1 MKTISIIRIACVA
14 LLLMAGLPTAQ
25 AQGIRVHYKN
35 GNTVDVPASLF
46 DHMSP
51 SDIDQAN
58 PAYIIYKTDG
68 TELKVTQD
76 ELDYVETYEGEF
88 DQRITQQIPKEYL
101 EKMASHMPI
110 YAGNTPPA
118 IEGTFCMDNYTL
130 VFASDN
136 FSSTNLAD
144 IYLQLSEQNT
154 SKNTIM
160 YQDKQGYQAS
170 EKTEMIVMGK
180 GNNFTVFA
188 VVPGSYKTTT
198 YKLATIVSGTMT
210 DGGIK
215 DCYQAI
221 LMVDKNDPDDLVM
234 AEGTYRIFK
243 DGDGLAAP
251 ASWSSRST
259 VRQRSGVSA
268 IAAK

>member
-1 MKTISIIRIACVA
+1 MKTISILRIACVA
-14 LLLMAGLPTAQ
+14 LLLMAGLHTAQ

-68 TELKVTQD
+68 TRLKVTKD

-101 EKMASHMPI
+101 EKIASHMPI

-118 IEGTFCMDNYTL
+118 IEGSFSMNNYII
-130 VFASDN
+130 VFASDG
-136 FSSTNLAD
+136 FSKTNLAD
-144 IYLQLSEQNT
+144 LFIQFSEQNN

-160 YQDKQGYQAS
+160 YQDKQSSQAS
-170 EKTEMIVMGK
+170 EKTEMIVMGQ

-188 VVPGSYKTTT
+188 VVPGSNGSAT
-198 YKLATIVSGTMT
+198 YKLATIISGTIT

-221 LMVDKNDPDDLVM
+221 LMVEKNDPDDKIM
-234 AEGTYRIFK
+234 AVGTYRIFK

-268 IAAK
+268 IIAK